1 MKATLAALLTSA
13 SFVPSAPTSN
23 LVCGAYGDD
32 EWDDLGSLQV
42 AGPAFGYRQPMRA
55 MPRSSG
61 RPTVPRNYLIPQNPG
76 VPARGLRLQPLG
88 LTAVAFTATSGT
100 GLNMTALPQRPFK
113 AKRLLIDLA
122 RTGTSA
128 TGLVTVTSINMGSD
142 NQLVG
147 QNPLPVS
154 GFGATA
160 FDLNIEF
167 APVTPGIQVVIGVG
181 ISVLPTMTDRVDL
194 AGGFWGTA
202 LS

>member
-1 MKATLAALLTSA
+1 MKNLAALIMGA
-13 SFVPSAPTSN
+13 SFAPTAPKSA
-23 LVCGAYGDD
+23 LVSDAYGDD
-32 EWDDLGSLQV
+32 AWDDLGSLQV
-42 AGPAFGYRQPMRA
+42 AGPGFGYARPM
-55 MPRSSG
+55 G
-61 RPTVPRNYLIPQNPG
+61 RPMPQQRPSVPRNYLIPQNPG

-88 LTAVAFTATSGT
+88 LTAVSFTATSGT

-113 AKRLLIDLA
+113 AKRLLIDFS
-122 RTGTSA
+122 RTGASA
-128 TGLVTVTSINMGSD
+128 TGLLTVTSINMGSD

-147 QNPLPVS
+147 QNPLPLA
-154 GFGATA
+154 GFSATA

-181 ISVLPTMTDRVDL
+181 ISTAPTMTDHVDL